1 MTQRI
6 NLRTQRD
13 LKPIVETAAE
23 SLRVGRLVVLPTETV
38 YGLGAALASETA
50 LNRLF
55 AVKGRDP
62 ANPFAI
68 AVSGL
73 EMLEDLLANL
83 TEGQKRLPRRVWPGP
98 VTIVLPVDPDEHFLQ
113 RLPQTA
119 QSAVYSNGHVGF
131 RVPNH
136 PFTLDVIK
144 KLDQPIVLTSANRS
158 GQGESA
164 NGDEIANSLGPEV
177 ELIVED
183 GPAKNDKPSTVVLLE
198 GRNAKILREGVV
210 SESVVNRLLAKII
223 IFVCTGN
230 TCRSPMA
237 EVLCRNLLA
246 NHFQCS
252 LEEVENRGY
261 VVMSAGVAASGQSTA
276 SSAAQ
281 QVVIA
286 RGMSLADHLSQ
297 PLNETHIRFADK
309 IYAMTRNHREAILS
323 FWPSADTR
331 LFVLR
336 TDGGDIADP
345 YGGSI
350 SLYDDCAD
358 QIEDELMKRMKEI
371 LE

>member
-13 LKPIVETAAE
+13 LKPIVKTAVD
-23 SLRVGRLVVLPTETV
+23 SLRAGQLVVLPTETV
-38 YGLGAALASETA
+38 YGLAAALANEA
-50 LNRLF
+50 AIDRLF
-55 AVKGRDP
+55 TVKGRDP
-62 ANPFAI
+62 ANPLAV

-73 EMLEDLLANL
+73 EMLEDFLTNL
-83 TEGQKRLPRRVWPGP
+83 TEMQKRLPRRVWPGP
-98 VTIVLPVDPDEHFLQ
+98 VTIVLPVDPDEHFLRQ
-113 RLPQTA
+113 LPKTA
-119 QSAVYSNGHVGF
+119 MPAIYANGHIGF

-136 PFTLDVIK
+136 PFTQDVIK
-144 KLDQPIVLTSANRS
+144 KLEQPIVLTSANRS
-158 GQGESA
+158 GQGECV
-164 NGDEIANSLGPEV
+164 NTDDIAKSLGPEV
-177 ELIVED
+177 ELIIED
-183 GPAKNDKPSTVVLLE
+183 GPAKSDKPSTVVRLE
-198 GRNAKILREGVV
+198 GGDAKILREGAV
-210 SESVVNRLLAKII
+210 SEAAINRLLARII

-252 LEEVENRGY
+252 LEEVENLGY
-261 VVMSAGVAASGQSTA
+261 VIMSAGVAASDQSTA

-281 QVVIA
+281 QVVMA

-371 LE
+371 LG